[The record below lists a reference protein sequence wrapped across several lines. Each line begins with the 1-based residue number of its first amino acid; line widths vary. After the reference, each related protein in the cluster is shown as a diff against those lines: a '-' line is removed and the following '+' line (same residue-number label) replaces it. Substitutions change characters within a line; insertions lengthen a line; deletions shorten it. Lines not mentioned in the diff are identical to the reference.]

1 MKIKVKFKVLGK
13 LFLEKNKQ
21 TNKQKTTTTKKQN
34 NETKIKTQQTTN
46 NKQQTATLKSKRIYH
61 YIKSFYLFTAISQL
75 LSTIFFLIAYS
86 LAYCLQ
92 SVESCT
98 KCSHLSNGVGLK

>member
-13 LFLEKNKQ
+13 LFLEKKTDKQ
-21 TNKQKTTTTKKQN
+21 TNKKQQQQKNKTTKQ
-34 NETKIKTQQTTN
+34 KQKH
-46 NKQQTATLKSKRIYH
+46 NKQQKQKATLKLKRIYQ

-98 KCSHLSNGVGLK
+98 KCSYLSNGVGLK

>member
-1 MKIKVKFKVLGK
+1 MKIKVKIKVLGK
-13 LFLEKNKQ
+13 LFGKNKQ
-21 TNKQKTTTTKKQN
+21 TNKQTKNKTTKQ
-34 NETKIKTQQTTN
+34 KQKH
-46 NKQQTATLKSKRIYH
+46 NKQQKQKATLKLKRMYQ

-98 KCSHLSNGVGLK
+98 KCSYLSNGVGLK

>member
-1 MKIKVKFKVLGK
+1 MKIKVKIKVWGNSFWK
-13 LFLEKNKQ
+13 KK
-21 TNKQKTTTTKKQN
+21 NKQKTTKKQN
-34 NETKIKTQQTTN
+34 KTTKQKQKH
-46 NKQQTATLKSKRIYH
+46 NKQKQTATLKLKRIYQ

-98 KCSHLSNGVGLK
+98 KCSYLSNGVGLK

>member
-13 LFLEKNKQ
+13 LFLEKQTNKQ
-21 TNKQKTTTTKKQN
+21 TNKKQQQQKTKQRN
-34 NETKIKTQQTTN
+34 KNKNTTN
-46 NKQQTATLKSKRIYH
+46 NKQQTATLKSKRIYQ
-61 YIKSFYLFTAISQL
+61 YIKSFYLFTAISQV

-98 KCSHLSNGVGLK
+98 KCSHLSNVVGLK

>member
-13 LFLEKNKQ
+13 LFLEKKNRQTKNNNNKKNKTTKQKQKHNKQ
-21 TNKQKTTTTKKQN
+21 QK
-34 NETKIKTQQTTN
+34 
-46 NKQQTATLKSKRIYH
+46 QTATLKLKRIYQ

-75 LSTIFFLIAYS
+75 LSTIFFLIAYT

-98 KCSHLSNGVGLK
+98 KCSYLSNGVGLK

>member
-1 MKIKVKFKVLGK
+1 MKIKVKIKVLGK
-13 LFLEKNKQ
+13 FFLEKKKQ
-21 TNKQKTTTTKKQN
+21 TNKQKTTKKQN
-34 NETKIKTQQTTN
+34 KTTKQKQKH
-46 NKQQTATLKSKRIYH
+46 NKQQKQTATLKLKRIYQ

-98 KCSHLSNGVGLK
+98 KCSYLRGCPRKNR

>member
-1 MKIKVKFKVLGK
+1 MQIKVEIKILGK
-13 LFLEKNKQ
+13 LFLEKKKQ
-21 TNKQKTTTTKKQN
+21 TNKKQNKNKTTKQ
-34 NETKIKTQQTTN
+34 KH
-46 NKQQTATLKSKRIYH
+46 NKQQKQRATLKLKRIYQ

-75 LSTIFFLIAYS
+75 LSTIFFLIAYT

-98 KCSHLSNGVGLK
+98 KCSYLRGCPRKNR